1 MSTEAASVGLTWEE
15 MAPGRVVTTAR
26 RTVSETDI
34 VNYVNAMGFTEPLF
48 IDMEHVRDA
57 TPFGTRIAP
66 GLLTLS
72 LAEGLVIQSRVM
84 QSTAIALVHLEF
96 EASAPVRP
104 DDTLGVAIEFVESR
118 ATSASSAR
126 GVVRSRNVV
135 TNQHGDVV
143 LTYHPVRLI
152 RGRSA
157 MPTAAGS
164 VAPGTTTAAAEPE

>member
-1 MSTEAASVGLTWEE
+1 MAASVGLTWED
-15 MAPGRVVTTAR
+15 MAPGRRVTTAR

-57 TPFGTRIAP
+57 TPFDTRIAP

-84 QSTAIALVHLEF
+84 QSTAIALVHLAF

-104 DDTLGVAIEFVESR
+104 GDTLGVTIEFVESR
-118 ATSASSAR
+118 ASAATPDR
-126 GVVRSRNVV
+126 GVVRSHNVV
-135 TNQHGDVV
+135 TNQRDEVV
-143 LTYHPVRLI
+143 LEYDPVRLI

-157 MPTAAGS
+157 LPEADRAGDGPPS
-164 VAPGTTTAAAEPE
+164 TGSA